1 MKSKNLLLAISM
13 VALAASPMA
22 AKDFYVATNGDDSNP
37 GTQAQPF
44 GSPEA
49 AFLAVAYEGS
59 TPCNVYLQEGA
70 TFKVGTIRIEDG
82 CIVNVYGNNTTLK
95 ADDVSGRDGGQGL
108 RIMRLGKDTEVEI
121 SGVNFVNGRQTDYF
135 AGGAIFTLGK
145 KLIVDNCSFIDNEA
159 GSAGGAI
166 ASRGHYVEIK
176 NSYFEGNFTRGGGAT
191 GAAVS
196 MVGNADAEHF
206 GELKIENSAF
216 VGNEALEGGGHATV
230 ISIYDSCLDVMYS
243 LTGKVTISNC
253 TFLNNKN
260 VQPYQADVDVS
271 DNSDC
276 ALYMVNNTMV
286 GCECGLGLY
295 FQAEPIYLFNN
306 FIYAD
311 KQGITSQL
319 SVADGREAMVAANN
333 VIIGGETAVNEFVDD
348 PMLKNGQNGNVLGLA
363 ADNTLASFSMSSSIT
378 REGNIGF
385 LKIGENSKLINAGI
399 ANSDQYTGENVIPAT
414 DCRGVANQGGK
425 DIGAYEYSGA
435 TPDAVEVVA
444 ADDNAPAV
452 YFDLSGARVANPE
465 KGIYIEKR
473 GSSVRKVVIR

>member
-1 MKSKNLLLAISM
+1 
-13 VALAASPMA
+13 
-22 AKDFYVATNGDDSNP
+22 
-37 GTQAQPF
+37 
-44 GSPEA
+44 
-49 AFLAVAYEGS
+49 
-59 TPCNVYLQEGA
+59 
-70 TFKVGTIRIEDG
+70 
-82 CIVNVYGNNTTLK
+82 
-95 ADDVSGRDGGQGL
+95 
-108 RIMRLGKDTEVEI
+108 
-121 SGVNFVNGRQTDYF
+121 
-135 AGGAIFTLGK
+135 
-145 KLIVDNCSFIDNEA
+145 
-159 GSAGGAI
+159 
-166 ASRGHYVEIK
+166 
-176 NSYFEGNFTRGGGAT
+176 
-191 GAAVS
+191 
-196 MVGNADAEHF
+196 
-206 GELKIENSAF
+206 
-216 VGNEALEGGGHATV
+216 
-230 ISIYDSCLDVMYS
+230 
-243 LTGKVTISNC
+243 
-253 TFLNNKN
+253 
-260 VQPYQADVDVS
+260 
-271 DNSDC
+271 
-276 ALYMVNNTMV
+276 MVNNTMV

-333 VIIGGETAVNEFVDD
+333 VIIGGETAVNEFIDD

-363 ADNTLASFSMSSSIT
+363 AENSLASFSMSSSIT

-399 ANSDQYTGENVIPAT
+399 ANSDQYTGDNVIPAT

-425 DIGAYEYSGA
+425 DIGAYEYSDA